1 MGFSKKCWVLL
12 VTRDMRVHVPPELY
26 LSSDQAEDEA
36 RRWLS
41 VLFGWRPTSKRVSTA
56 GAVPVGRRFMLHMI
70 DFEMHESWHAGSLWI
85 GAQWND
91 RSFPR
96 MRTELLPTGVQ
107 GAHSWAASRLSQRL
121 GVSVR
126 TSPWECRG
134 EYEFKGKVHHV
145 SACRVKYMCGP
156 WSGADSY

>member
-1 MGFSKKCWVLL
+1 MGYAKKCWVLL
-12 VTRDMRVHVPPELY
+12 ITRDMRVHVPPELY
-26 LSSDQAEDEA
+26 LNLDQAEDEA

-56 GAVPVGRRFMLHMI
+56 GAVPVGRRFALHMI

-85 GAQWND
+85 GAEWND

-96 MRTELLPTGVQ
+96 MQTELLPTGVQ
-107 GAHSWAASRLSQRL
+107 GAHSWAASRLSRRL
-121 GVSVR
+121 GVPMK

-134 EYEFKGKVHHV
+134 QYEFKGKVHHV
-145 SACRVKYMCGP
+145 SASRIKYLCGP
-156 WSGADSY
+156 WSGAD